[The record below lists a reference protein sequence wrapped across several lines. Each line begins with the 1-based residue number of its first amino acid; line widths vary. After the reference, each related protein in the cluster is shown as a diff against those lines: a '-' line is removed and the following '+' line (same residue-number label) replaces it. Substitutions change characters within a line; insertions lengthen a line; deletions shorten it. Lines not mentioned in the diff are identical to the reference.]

1 MLRILVI
8 DDESAVRDAVSV
20 ALRRAGHEPV
30 PVRNGQDGLAALQN
44 GRFDAVVTDM
54 FMPQRDGIELILAL
68 RSAPHPVPV
77 LAMSGG
83 SAYGADGVL
92 PMARMLGAEA
102 TLRKPFL
109 PSELVAAVE
118 AIAAGPA

>member
-1 MLRILVI
+1 MGVAR
-8 DDESAVRDAVSV
+8 DDIGGSE
-20 ALRRAGHEPV
+20 
-30 PVRNGQDGLAALQN
+30 
-44 GRFDAVVTDM
+44 
-54 FMPQRDGIELILAL
+54 RDGIELILEL
-68 RSAPHPVPV
+68 RRTSRPVPV

-83 SAYGADGVL
+83 SAYGADRVL

-118 AIAAGPA
+118 AIVGRAA